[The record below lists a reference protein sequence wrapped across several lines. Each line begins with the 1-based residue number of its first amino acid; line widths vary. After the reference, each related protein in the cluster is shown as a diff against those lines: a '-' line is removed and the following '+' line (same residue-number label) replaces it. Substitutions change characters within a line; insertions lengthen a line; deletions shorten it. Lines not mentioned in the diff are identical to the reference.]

1 MKAYH
6 LEDREEKEI
15 IQKYLKKDQLC
26 GIEEIKVLILL
37 RFTTL
42 TVFAHAV
49 FQVVTARGINKAG
62 DYLFHLYWFYLLYVG
77 WLMKKTYAAPASNFR
92 SVSFIVLLTT
102 ARYALQILTNIFFD
116 NAGGHSASLIFTLNL
131 YFMNIGI
138 NLFLTKFKKLVCT
151 FLICCICT
159 FQITM

>member
-15 IQKYLKKDQLC
+15 IKKYLKKDQLS

-49 FQVVTARGINKAG
+49 F
-62 DYLFHLYWFYLLYVG
+62 
-77 WLMKKTYAAPASNFR
+77 
-92 SVSFIVLLTT
+92 
-102 ARYALQILTNIFFD
+102 
-116 NAGGHSASLIFTLNL
+116 
-131 YFMNIGI
+131 
-138 NLFLTKFKKLVCT
+138 
-151 FLICCICT
+151 
-159 FQITM
+159 